1 MTKLNPADVSEREI
15 ERHLADCVKMR
26 GGISFKFIS
35 PGAIGV
41 PDRIVLLR
49 GKIAFVE
56 LKTMTGRVSP
66 MQKYQHQRIEEHGFP
81 VYVLRSFEE
90 VDDLL
95 RRWDETK
102 QSRSP

>member
-15 ERHLADCVKMR
+15 EKHLADCVKMR
-26 GGISFKFIS
+26 GGLSYKFIS

-41 PDRIVLLR
+41 PDRIVMFR
-49 GKIAFVE
+49 GKMVYVE
-56 LKTMTGRVSP
+56 TKTLTGRISP
-66 MQKYQHQRIEEHGFP
+66 MQKYQHQRIREQGFK

-95 RRWDETK
+95 HRWDEKT
-102 QSRSP
+102 